1 MPEAHLGLG
10 SEGEEKDEIFNA
22 VRNRI
27 LEDVSSKRQVNDT
40 AEGQRHRWVEKIL
53 QPLIFLSIPPTSTI
67 SSP

>member
-1 MPEAHLGLG
+1 MPEAQLGLG

-27 LEDVSSKRQVNDT
+27 VEGASSKRQVNDM
-40 AEGQRHRWVEKIL
+40 AEGQRCRWVDKIL
-53 QPLIFLSIPPTSTI
+53 GPLIFLIPSTPTI

>member
-27 LEDVSSKRQVNDT
+27 LEDVSRQKVRDTGGLKRYCN
-40 AEGQRHRWVEKIL
+40 
-53 QPLIFLSIPPTSTI
+53 P
-67 SSP
+67 

>member
-27 LEDVSSKRQVNDT
+27 LEDASSKRQVNDM
-40 AEGQRHRWVEKIL
+40 AEGQRCRWVKRYWH
-53 QPLIFLSIPPTSTI
+53 PSFF
-67 SSP
+67 